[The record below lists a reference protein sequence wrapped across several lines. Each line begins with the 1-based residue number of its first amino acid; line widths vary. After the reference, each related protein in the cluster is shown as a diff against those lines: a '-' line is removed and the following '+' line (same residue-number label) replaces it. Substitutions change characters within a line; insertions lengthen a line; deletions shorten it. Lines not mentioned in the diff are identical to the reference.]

1 METYKGSKS
10 YAFMALYLMG
20 IEKHVLE
27 KDFMEDYAYSG
38 ALTILDDVKDA
49 KIIRYASRIRQKI
62 YRNYAQYRSVR
73 NSLEFDEL
81 VARFFSDEYVYLK
94 EHGIDLGKSFRSDM
108 TIVPVINTI
117 TTEISKRIKGVLK
130 ALKFRYTDLVEQVF
144 YMYDVTDVTLDKYI
158 KSAKSHQSKFPY
170 MLFITRFGRLGTYLS
185 FLFQNDKNFV
195 LGCHKLSD
203 KSYLMSNLDLT
214 PFDWSSLEAEVTV
227 RLPITRSSQFYVDC
241 DNVNYFSFIGLL
253 EALKLTS
260 KPTDKHTF
268 NLYIDEVANKL
279 WSVTT
284 HLEHPLFD
292 IKIVEVDRV
301 KDQKSL
307 VDIVMVAHIAQN
319 STLSNALDQV
329 IVSSDSDFLGVIKAG
344 VQVATVL
351 YEQESVNTTY
361 LGNLKQN
368 RVTAFNIGSLAT
380 PEFIQKHENRIITQ
394 FLLEYLNTA
403 PVTDWTV
410 EKLTKYMLSGGEDI
424 TNFDMNLVP
433 HNIEY
438 LAKKVLSNVEVIFK
452 DGKCSIELK
461 EEQKLEEVQC
471 STNTSMELSV

>member
-1 METYKGSKS
+1 MESYKGSKS

-20 IEKHVLE
+20 IEKHILE

-62 YRNYAQYRSVR
+62 FRNYAQYRSVR
-73 NSLEFDEL
+73 NGLEFNEL
-81 VARFFSDEYVYLK
+81 VGRFFNDEYTYLK
-94 EHGIDLGKSFRSDM
+94 EQGIDLGKSFRSDM

-117 TTEISKRIKGVLK
+117 TTEISKRITGVLK
-130 ALKFRYTDLVEQVF
+130 ALKFRYIDLVEHVF

-158 KSAKSHQSKFPY
+158 KSTKSQQSRFPY
-170 MLFITRFGRLGTYLS
+170 MLIITRFGRLGSHLP
-185 FLFQNDKNFV
+185 FLFQNDRNFV
-195 LGCHKLSD
+195 LGCHKLAD
-203 KSYLMSNLDLT
+203 KTYSMSNLDLT
-214 PFDWSSLEAEVTV
+214 PFDWSSLEAEVSV
-227 RLPITRSSQFYVDC
+227 KLPITRSSHFYVDC

-253 EALKLTS
+253 EALKLQS
-260 KPTDKHTF
+260 KPTDRHTF
-268 NLYIDEVANKL
+268 NLYVDEVTNKL
-279 WSVTT
+279 WTITS
-284 HLEHPLFD
+284 HIEHPLFD
-292 IKIVEVDRV
+292 IKIVDVDRV

-380 PEFIQKHENRIITQ
+380 SEFIQKHENRIITQ
-394 FLLEYLNTA
+394 FLLEHLNTA
-403 PVTDWTV
+403 PVTEWTV
-410 EKLTKYMLSGGEDI
+410 EKLVNYMLSGCEDI
-424 TNFDMNLVP
+424 TDFDMNLIP

-438 LAKKVLSNVEVIFK
+438 LAKKVLNNVEVIFK
-452 DGKCSIELK
+452 DGKCTIELK
-461 EEQKLEEVQC
+461 EESALEVDSN
-471 STNTSMELSV
+471 STNTSLELSV